1 MNSEVLLDL
10 CSKLPE
16 AIQEATRV
24 EELQSHNEFIKE
36 MVMASLPKSKQST
49 VDSEFK
55 RKFVLLKFRPAGK
68 KHVPYRKKKQLSLK
82 QRREL
87 GLYKINRTGMKYKD
101 FEELHC
107 LWKEYMRSCLD
118 LEELAKRGFT
128 GEPGSKY
135 WNNFSQVFLKADYH
149 GAYLKVVRSTC
160 SSLVGQ
166 SGIVVFD
173 TKNTFK
179 IIGRDNIVRTI
190 PKQHSVFTMV
200 LDDYTCTIHGKYF
213 CIRPQDRSVK
223 KIKTCMIADL

>member
-1 MNSEVLLDL
+1 MGSVVGIVTGYVLDDREVRVRVPVGSTIFSFARRRDWLWGPPNLL
-10 CSKLPE
+10 SNGY
-16 AIQEATRV
+16 RG
-24 EELQSHNEFIKE
+24 
-36 MVMASLPKSKQST
+36 
-49 VDSEFK
+49 
-55 RKFVLLKFRPAGK
+55 PAGK